1 MRTIFKGIC
10 LAILAL
16 IMTSGALAQSGRG
29 KQRTSDVKK
38 NQPPATS
45 TATPAPTP
53 AQPET
58 APAEDLQQDV
68 ESVKVDTN
76 LVAVPVIASDRNNIY
91 VPDMRQEEFTI
102 EEDGVK
108 QEVVFFAS
116 TTQPFHVVLMLDT
129 SASTQDK
136 LGQIQRAATAFV
148 NELQPADRVKLI
160 SFDDQIIDY
169 GKFTNDREALRSSIN
184 RMRPGKGTKLYDAM
198 ALAIDSLRRIE
209 GRKAIVIFT
218 DGVDWY
224 SDHKTID
231 DNRRELEE
239 AGIIVY
245 PIRYDTRDEVERLVR
260 QQQREGRTVDL
271 ATILGGGS
279 TTTPT
284 TFPGGSIP
292 LPPGAG
298 GGGTPKIGP
307 VPIPPIL
314 IPRRDDPNNP
324 NDPNR
329 VPSNDPFPVPRNDPT
344 TTGTGS
350 GGIDPNIDAMLDM
363 AYATADGYLRDLAL
377 ITGGK
382 LHRADT
388 LGSLPAAFANIA
400 AELRT
405 QYSLGYYPTNT
416 ARDGKFRKLKV
427 RTTRKDVI
435 VRARPGY
442 RAPKEEK

>member
-38 NQPPATS
+38 NQPPAS
-45 TATPAPTP
+45 QTATPAPTP

-169 GKFTNDREALRSSIN
+169 GKFTNDREALRSYIS

-224 SDHKTID
+224 SDRKTID

-245 PIRYDTRDEVERLVR
+245 PIRYDTREEVERMVR
-260 QQQREGRTVDL
+260 QQQRDGRSVDL
-271 ATILGGGS
+271 STILGGGS
-279 TTTPT
+279 SSPTTPT

-292 LPPGAG
+292 LPPGVG

-405 QYSLGYYPTNT
+405 QYSLGYYPTNA

-442 RAPKEEK
+442 RAPK